1 MRATNAL
8 AGLALVAA
16 TAWPAAAQAP
26 AAPAPAAPA
35 PAAGDPAVLKKSCD
49 KGSMA
54 DCYTLAS
61 MHRRGEGAARTPPRG
76 PVS

>member
-1 MRATNAL
+1 MRAMNAL
-8 AGLALVAA
+8 AGLVLVAA
-16 TAWPAAAQAP
+16 TAWPASAQ
-26 AAPAPAAPA
+26 APAAPA

-61 MHRRGEGAARTPPRG
+61 MHRRGEGAPRDASKGAG
-76 PVS
+76 P